1 MVTFNVLDFNLAS
14 PGAVDGHAVRM
25 TGPPGHTL
33 DAYLTSVAVV
43 TGQKRKWEGLPD
55 SIMESFLSMKM
66 EYLSRHKIGRHWTP

>member
-43 TGQKRKWEGLPD
+43 IGQCV
-55 SIMESFLSMKM
+55 
-66 EYLSRHKIGRHWTP
+66 TA